1 MAPKD
6 KMRFHFCNQ
15 KKEIMNLKNEK
26 KKKKFHVP
34 CHFLELLQDL
44 FECGRVEINKRSFL
58 LRVCDQ

>member
-26 KKKKFHVP
+26 KKKIP
-34 CHFLELLQDL
+34 CPL
-44 FECGRVEINKRSFL
+44 SFL
-58 LRVCDQ
+58 RITSRPF